1 MDHDVVL
8 PFADRTVAGR
18 LLAQRLSS
26 MAGPD
31 VAVLGLPR
39 GGVPVAFEVA
49 RGLELPLDVVVVRK
63 LGVPHHPELAM
74 GALGEDGGEVL
85 DRALVASTGVTGQ
98 QLRAVEEHERAE
110 LRERVRRLR
119 GTREPLDLTGLTALV
134 VDDGLATGA
143 TAHVACQ
150 VARRRGA
157 TRVVVAAPVGPRE
170 LAGGVEYADDVVL
183 LAVPEPFTA
192 VGLWYR
198 DFRPTSDQEVASL
211 LGAA

>member
-1 MDHDVVL
+1 MDQDVV
-8 PFADRTVAGR
+8 PFADRAEAGR
-18 LLAQRLSS
+18 LLAHRLSP

-49 RGLELPLDVVVVRK
+49 RGLEVPLDVVVVRK
-63 LGVPHHPELAM
+63 LGVPQHPELAM

-85 DRALVASTGVTGQ
+85 DRALVATAGVTEQ
-98 QLRAVEEHERAE
+98 QLRRVEEHEAAE
-110 LRERVRRLR
+110 LDERVRRLR
-119 GTREPLDLTGLTALV
+119 ARREPLDLTGLTALV

-170 LAGGVEYADDVVL
+170 LAGGVGYADEVVL

-198 DFRPTSDQEVASL
+198 DFTPTTDQEVASL

>member
-1 MDHDVVL
+1 MDQDVVL
-8 PFADRTVAGR
+8 PFADRTEAGR
-18 LLAQRLSS
+18 LLARRLSP

-85 DRALVASTGVTGQ
+85 DQALVAGAGVSAQ
-98 QLRAVEEHERAE
+98 QLRRVEEHERAE

-157 TRVVVAAPVGPRE
+157 SRVVVAAPVGPPE
-170 LAGGVEYADDVVL
+170 LLAADFADEVVL
-183 LAVPEPFTA
+183 LAAPEPFTA
-192 VGLWYR
+192 VGMWYR
-198 DFRPTSDQEVASL
+198 DFAATGDAEVAAL
-211 LGAA
+211 LSRA